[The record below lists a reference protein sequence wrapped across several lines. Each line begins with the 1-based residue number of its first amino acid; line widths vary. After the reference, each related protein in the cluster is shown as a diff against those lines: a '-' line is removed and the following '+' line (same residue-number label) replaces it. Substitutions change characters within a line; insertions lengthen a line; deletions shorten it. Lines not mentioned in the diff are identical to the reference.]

1 MSNVTRRALR
11 VYAALSELKPQSGDV
26 LDAII
31 PFFEPILA
39 LMHQKV
45 FEPELLA
52 KGAQKLYR

>member
-11 VYAALSELKPQSGDV
+11 VYMALSELKPQSGDI

-39 LMHQKV
+39 LMHQKILSPS
-45 FEPELLA
+45 F
-52 KGAQKLYR
+52 